1 MPCIYPDIGMSE
13 YAFITFSANPQGP
26 LLELFLDCQVNY
38 YEFGSNNRSA
48 LKKEMKKVI
57 ESKKT
62 IETEELNEINL
73 DYAPFYRSLAKAGIS
88 QNQLKTQYEISAAT
102 LSRMK
107 HGCNMTLACVGRL
120 MKILGTEDPNKIVK
134 FKIRY

>member
-1 MPCIYPDIGMSE
+1 MSLGAIIG
-13 YAFITFSANPQGP
+13 
-26 LLELFLDCQVNY
+26 
-38 YEFGSNNRSA
+38 SA

-57 ESKKT
+57 ESKKK

>member
-1 MPCIYPDIGMSE
+1 MSLGAIIG
-13 YAFITFSANPQGP
+13 
-26 LLELFLDCQVNY
+26 
-38 YEFGSNNRSA
+38 SA

-88 QNQLKTQYEISAAT
+88 QNQLKTQYEIS
-102 LSRMK
+102 
-107 HGCNMTLACVGRL
+107 
-120 MKILGTEDPNKIVK
+120 
-134 FKIRY
+134 IRY